1 MAERVYKVGLPDGT
15 YRLIL
20 ARSRRQASNFV
31 ADDLFRVWI
40 ATKDELHDADCDGIN
55 IEEASGQEL
64 IESSES
70 PAN

>member
-1 MAERVYKVGLPDGT
+1 MGLPDGT

-20 ARSRRQASNFV
+20 ARSRRQARNYV
-31 ADDLFRVWI
+31 ADRIFRVWV
-40 ATKDELHDADCDGIN
+40 ATDEELYCADCDGVA
-55 IEEASGQEL
+55 IEDASGQEL